1 MEMNTA
7 FTLLLTMLTG
17 LVAGFLNVTAGGGT
31 ILTLPIL
38 NFIGLDLGVANA
50 TNRVS
55 ILFQNLSAIRH
66 YHQNGKIDWREAA
79 TYIFPAIA
87 GAILGTLS
95 AVYMPPRVFRIIA
108 AISIFSMGILLV
120 AKPKM
125 WDAPQGEPLSLP
137 KRIAVLFLVG
147 IYGGFLQ
154 AGVGFLLIWAISG
167 GCKKNLKEANV
178 LKITI
183 VAFYTM
189 ASLALFASFGMVNWT
204 AAFALAFGSVIGGNA
219 GAMFNLKANDRVIRW
234 ILTGVVLISSIKM
247 MIDAFR

>member
-1 MEMNTA
+1 MEVNDA
-7 FTLLLTMLTG
+7 FRLILTMLTG
-17 LVAGFLNVTAGGGT
+17 AVAGFLNVTAGGGT
-31 ILTLPIL
+31 ILTLPVL

-66 YHQNGKIDWREAA
+66 YHRKGKIVWKESTA
-79 TYIFPAIA
+79 YILPAIA
-87 GAILGTLS
+87 GAIVGTLS
-95 AVYMPPRVFRIIA
+95 AVYMPSKVFHIIA

-120 AKPKM
+120 AKPRM
-125 WDAPQGEPLSLP
+125 WDAPQGPPLTLP
-137 KRIAVLFLVG
+137 KKIATLFLVG

-178 LKITI
+178 LKIII

-204 AAFALAFGSVIGGNA
+204 AAFALAFGSIIGGNA
-219 GAMFNLKANDRVIRW
+219 GAGFNLKANDRVIRW
-234 ILTGVVLISSIKM
+234 ILTAVVLISSVKM

>member
-7 FTLLLTMLTG
+7 FTLLLIMLTG

-66 YHQNGKIDWREAA
+66 YHQNEKIDWREAA

-137 KRIAVLFLVG
+137 KRIAALFLVG

-167 GCKKNLKEANV
+167 GCKKNLREANV

-219 GAMFNLKANDRVIRW
+219 GARFNLKADHRFIRW
-234 ILTGVVLISSIKM
+234 ILTAVVLISSVKM
-247 MIDAFR
+247 MMDAFR

>member
-7 FTLLLTMLTG
+7 FTLLLIMLTG

-137 KRIAVLFLVG
+137 KRIAALFLVG

-167 GCKKNLKEANV
+167 GCKKNLREANV

-204 AAFALAFGSVIGGNA
+204 AAFALALGSVIGGNA
-219 GAMFNLKANDRVIRW
+219 GARFNLKANDRVIRW

>member
-7 FTLLLTMLTG
+7 FTLLLIMLTG

-55 ILFQNLSAIRH
+55 ILFQNLSALRH

-137 KRIAVLFLVG
+137 KRIAALFLVG

-167 GCKKNLKEANV
+167 GCKKNLREANV

-204 AAFALAFGSVIGGNA
+204 AAFALALGSVIGGNA
-219 GAMFNLKANDRVIRW
+219 GARFNLKANDRVIRW

>member
-7 FTLLLTMLTG
+7 FTLLLIMLTG

-137 KRIAVLFLVG
+137 KRIAALFLVG

-167 GCKKNLKEANV
+167 GCKKNLREANV

-204 AAFALAFGSVIGGNA
+204 AAFALALGSAIGGNA
-219 GAMFNLKANDRVIRW
+219 GARFNLKANDRVIRW

>member
-167 GCKKNLKEANV
+167 GCKKNLREANV

-204 AAFALAFGSVIGGNA
+204 AAFALALGSVIGGNA
-219 GAMFNLKANDRVIRW
+219 GARFNLKANDRVIRW

>member
-17 LVAGFLNVTAGGGT
+17 IVAGFLNVTAGGGT

-66 YHQNGKIDWREAA
+66 YHQNGKIDWKEAV
-79 TYIFPAIA
+79 TYILPAVA
-87 GAILGTLS
+87 GAVLGTLS
-95 AVYMPPRVFRIIA
+95 AVYMPPKFFRIIV

-125 WDAPQGEPLSLP
+125 WDAPKGEPISLS
-137 KRIAVLFLVG
+137 KRIAALFLVG

-167 GCKKNLKEANV
+167 GCKKTLREANV

-219 GAMFNLKANDRVIRW
+219 GARFNLKANDRVIRW
-234 ILTGVVLISSIKM
+234 ILTTVVLVSSIKM
-247 MIDAFR
+247 MIDVFR

>member
-7 FTLLLTMLTG
+7 FTLLLIMLTG

-137 KRIAVLFLVG
+137 KRIAALFLVG

-154 AGVGFLLIWAISG
+154 AGVGFPLIWAISG
-167 GCKKNLKEANV
+167 GCKKNLREANV

-204 AAFALAFGSVIGGNA
+204 AAFALALGSVIGGNA
-219 GAMFNLKANDRVIRW
+219 GARFNLKANDRVIRW

>member
-1 MEMNTA
+1 VEMNTA

-137 KRIAVLFLVG
+137 KRTAALFLVG

-167 GCKKNLKEANV
+167 GCKKNLREANV

-204 AAFALAFGSVIGGNA
+204 AAFALALGSVIGGNA
-219 GAMFNLKANDRVIRW
+219 GARFNLKANDRVIRW

>member
-1 MEMNTA
+1 MNTA
-7 FTLLLTMLTG
+7 LTLLLTMLTG
-17 LVAGFLNVTAGGGT
+17 IAAGFLNVTAGGGT
-31 ILTLPIL
+31 ILTLPFL
-38 NFIGLDLGVANA
+38 NFIGLDLSVANA

-66 YHQNGKIDWREAA
+66 YHQNGKIDWKEAV
-79 TYIFPAIA
+79 TYILPATA
-87 GAILGTLS
+87 GAVLGTLS
-95 AVYMPPRVFRIIA
+95 AVYMPPRVFHLVA

-120 AKPKM
+120 AKPRM
-125 WDAPQGEPLSLP
+125 WDAPQGDPLSLP
-137 KRIAVLFLVG
+137 QRISALFFVG

-167 GCKKNLKEANV
+167 GCKKNLREANV

-219 GAMFNLKANDRVIRW
+219 GARFNLRANDRIIRW
-234 ILTGVVLISSIKM
+234 ILTAVVLISSIKM

>member
-7 FTLLLTMLTG
+7 FTLLLIMLTG

-137 KRIAVLFLVG
+137 KRTAALFLVG

-167 GCKKNLKEANV
+167 GCKKNLREANV

-204 AAFALAFGSVIGGNA
+204 AAFALALGSVIGGNA
-219 GAMFNLKANDRVIRW
+219 GARFNLKANDRVIRW

>member
-7 FTLLLTMLTG
+7 FTLLLIMLTG

-137 KRIAVLFLVG
+137 KRTAALFLVG

-167 GCKKNLKEANV
+167 GCKKNLREANV

-204 AAFALAFGSVIGGNA
+204 AAFALALGSAIGGNA
-219 GAMFNLKANDRVIRW
+219 GARFNLKANDRVIRW

>member
-7 FTLLLTMLTG
+7 FTLLLIMLTG

-204 AAFALAFGSVIGGNA
+204 AAFALALGSVIGGNA
-219 GAMFNLKANDRVIRW
+219 GARFNLKANDRVIRW

>member
-7 FTLLLTMLTG
+7 FTLLLIMLTG

-137 KRIAVLFLVG
+137 KRIAALFFVG

-167 GCKKNLKEANV
+167 GCKKNLREANV

-204 AAFALAFGSVIGGNA
+204 AAFALALGSVIGGNA
-219 GAMFNLKANDRVIRW
+219 GARFNLKANDRVIRW

>member
-1 MEMNTA
+1 MEMNTV

-137 KRIAVLFLVG
+137 KRIAALFLVG

-167 GCKKNLKEANV
+167 GCKKNLREANV

-204 AAFALAFGSVIGGNA
+204 AAFALALGSVIGGNA
-219 GAMFNLKANDRVIRW
+219 GARFNLKANDRVIRW

>member
-7 FTLLLTMLTG
+7 FTLLLIMLTG

-137 KRIAVLFLVG
+137 KRIAALFLVG

-167 GCKKNLKEANV
+167 GCKKNLREANV

>member
-137 KRIAVLFLVG
+137 KRIAALFLVG
-147 IYGGFLQ
+147 IYGGFIQ

-167 GCKKNLKEANV
+167 GCKKNIKEANV

-204 AAFALAFGSVIGGNA
+204 AAFALALGSVIGGNA
-219 GAMFNLKANDRVIRW
+219 GARFNLKANDRVIRW

>member
-1 MEMNTA
+1 MNTA
-7 FTLLLTMLTG
+7 FTLLLIMLTG

-137 KRIAVLFLVG
+137 KRIAALFLVG

-167 GCKKNLKEANV
+167 GCKKNLREANV

-204 AAFALAFGSVIGGNA
+204 AAFALALGSAIGGNA
-219 GAMFNLKANDRVIRW
+219 GARFNLKANDRVIRW

>member
-1 MEMNTA
+1 MNTA
-7 FTLLLTMLTG
+7 FTLLLIMLTG

-137 KRIAVLFLVG
+137 KRIAALFLVG

-167 GCKKNLKEANV
+167 GCKKNLREANV

-204 AAFALAFGSVIGGNA
+204 AAFALALGSVIGGNA
-219 GAMFNLKANDRVIRW
+219 GARFNLKANDRVIRW

>member
-137 KRIAVLFLVG
+137 KRTAALFLVG

-167 GCKKNLKEANV
+167 
-178 LKITI
+178 
-183 VAFYTM
+183 
-189 ASLALFASFGMVNWT
+189 
-204 AAFALAFGSVIGGNA
+204 
-219 GAMFNLKANDRVIRW
+219 
-234 ILTGVVLISSIKM
+234 
-247 MIDAFR
+247 